1 MKLLIIILTI
11 HCGLQK
17 NFVLGKYYLML
28 FASHGI
34 TAMLYDKNKVTMK
47 VIILYS
53 SNKEKQ
59 ILGKEPHIW

>member
-47 VIILYS
+47 VIILY
-53 SNKEKQ
+53 K
-59 ILGKEPHIW
+59 